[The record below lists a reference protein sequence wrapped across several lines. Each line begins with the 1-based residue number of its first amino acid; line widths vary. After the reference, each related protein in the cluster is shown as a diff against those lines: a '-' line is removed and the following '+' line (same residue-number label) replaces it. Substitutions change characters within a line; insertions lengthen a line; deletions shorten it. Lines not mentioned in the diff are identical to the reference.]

1 MVDAVLTDLGLDDDF
16 QIIADIPSLVKAG
29 ITATPTLMINGNLKF
44 VGRIPSLS
52 EVRKAI
58 QEEI

>member
-1 MVDAVLTDLGLDDDF
+1 MDDDF
-16 QIIADIPSLVKAG
+16 QIIADIPSLAEAD
-29 ITATPTLMINGNLKF
+29 ITETPTLMINGSLKF
-44 VGRIPSLS
+44 VGKIPSLN